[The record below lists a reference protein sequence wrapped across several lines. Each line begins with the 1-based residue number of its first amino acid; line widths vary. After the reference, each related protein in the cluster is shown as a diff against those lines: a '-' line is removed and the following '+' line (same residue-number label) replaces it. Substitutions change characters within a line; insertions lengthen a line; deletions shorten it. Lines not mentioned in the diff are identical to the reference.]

1 MWAECLRR
9 GRRTISTVRA
19 PLGASLCLLLAAC
32 ATAGAD
38 RRAQVGGL
46 DDAWAPWPGSAPADW
61 RPFPRRLA
69 VAATGSGVGAL
80 LARRAGELAG
90 LASLKGVARHLPDD
104 CTGLARAVYEVA
116 GVELTRAAQPGDSG
130 VSAMYRLAW
139 ELGALHAG
147 TPAPGD
153 LIFFVETYDRNRDG
167 LRNDGLTHVAIVE
180 SVDADGTVTFVHRAS
195 SGVTR
200 SHLNL
205 SRPGTH
211 ALPDGTVLNDWLR
224 PKSRITRA
232 WFTGELFAGYASAE
246 ALVRSSSPAVAARAR
261 W

>member
-1 MWAECLRR
+1 MCAECPRAGL
-9 GRRTISTVRA
+9 RTISTVRA
-19 PLGASLCLLLAAC
+19 PVGASLCFLLAAC
-32 ATAGAD
+32 ATTGAD
-38 RRAQVGGL
+38 QRAPLDGL
-46 DDAWAPWPGSAPADW
+46 DDAWAPWPGAAPGEW
-61 RPFPRRLA
+61 RPFPSRPA
-69 VAATGSGVGAL
+69 PVFAPGSGVGAL

-90 LASLKGVARHLPDD
+90 LPSLKGVARHLPDD

-139 ELGALHAG
+139 EVGALHRG

-167 LRNDGLTHVAIVE
+167 LRNDGLTHVAVVE
-180 SVDADGTVTFVHRAS
+180 SVDANGTVTFVHRAG

-205 SRPGTH
+205 AMPGTH
-211 ALPDGTVLNDWLR
+211 ALRDGTVLNDWLR
-224 PKSRITRA
+224 PKSRLTRA
-232 WFTGELFAGYASAE
+232 WFTGELFAGYASAV
-246 ALVRSSSPAVAARAR
+246 ALVRASSPAVAAVR
-261 W
+261 